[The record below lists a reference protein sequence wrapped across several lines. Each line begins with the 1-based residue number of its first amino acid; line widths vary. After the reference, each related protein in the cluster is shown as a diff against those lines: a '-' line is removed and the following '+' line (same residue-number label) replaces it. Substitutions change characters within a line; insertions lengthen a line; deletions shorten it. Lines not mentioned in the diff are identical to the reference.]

1 MPASL
6 PRAGAAAGGMPY
18 AAGAGAAPAGDMY
31 LLVQTKRAGRLKGE
45 VVAEGH
51 EDEIRVH
58 SWRWSV
64 AASAAI
70 GSTRRTARRS
80 YSGLTVVKWVDSATT
95 GLMAALATNDE
106 VKEARL
112 TMRKAGGDQIDYFI
126 VTLGNARVGDIEH
139 AADEG
144 GTVLESVTFEFTKVS
159 VEYRTQKA
167 TGVRGGSYSFEDE
180 ILPEA

>member
-6 PRAGAAAGGMPY
+6 PRAGAAAGGLPH
-18 AAGAGAAPAGDMY
+18 AGDMY

-45 VVAEGH
+45 VTVDGH

-58 SWRWSV
+58 SWRWAV

-80 YSGLTVVKWVDSATT
+80 YSGLTVVKWLDSATT
-95 GLMAALATNDE
+95 GLLAALATNDE

-112 TMRKAGGDQIDYFI
+112 TMRKAGGEQVDYFI
-126 VTLGNARVGDIEH
+126 VTLSGARVSDVEH
-139 AADEG
+139 VADEG
-144 GTVLESVTFEFTKVS
+144 GTVLESVTLEFTKVS
-159 VEYRTQKA
+159 VEYRSQKA
-167 TGVRGGSYSFEDE
+167 TGVRGGSFTFDDE
-180 ILPEA
+180 ILPES